1 LRIMANEDLVGYQ
14 KRMAELR
21 RVVQE
26 LERRRSTLLGR
37 AEAGKE
43 RLRVLTEEIR
53 QRGYDPT
60 RLAAIR
66 DEKLAELRAGI
77 EALERSV
84 QEADQ
89 QLTKIEE
96 GGA

>member
-1 LRIMANEDLVGYQ
+1 MANDDLAAYQ
-14 KRMAELR
+14 KRVADWWKAT
-21 RVVQE
+21 QE

-53 QRGYDPT
+53 RRGYDPT

-66 DEKLAELRAGI
+66 DEKLKELREGL
-77 EALERSV
+77 EALERTV
-84 QEADQ
+84 QEADR